1 MVNWEAKMNYQ
12 EYQEQIKQMKL
23 HNSKIE
29 KQRQKNI
36 KKLYLWGKIKFILL
50 GLGKT

>member
-1 MVNWEAKMNYQ
+1 MNYQ

-23 HNSKIE
+23 HNDKIE

-36 KKLYLWGKIKFILL
+36 KKIYLWGKIKLILFI
-50 GLGKT
+50 K